1 MPVYHYRKVFP
12 EVIRTIQKARFYRT
26 CSKLL
31 HTKSKI
37 KNHDP
42 VKQDRFLKWNFQMQI
57 LHHECWQTQ
66 CYMKGYQDVSLK
78 LQRWQLYHEL

>member
-31 HTKSKI
+31 HTKNKI

-42 VKQDRFLKWNFQMQI
+42 VKQGISFSNGIFKCRCCTMSAGRPSVILKVIRMFP
-57 LHHECWQTQ
+57 
-66 CYMKGYQDVSLK
+66 
-78 LQRWQLYHEL
+78 